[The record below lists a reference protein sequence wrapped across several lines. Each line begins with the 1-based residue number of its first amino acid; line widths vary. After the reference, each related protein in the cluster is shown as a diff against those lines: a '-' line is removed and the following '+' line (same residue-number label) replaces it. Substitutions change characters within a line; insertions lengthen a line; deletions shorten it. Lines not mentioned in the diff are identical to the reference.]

1 MDMYVDIWSSKALYH
16 CDTQVKAIPMD
27 MLVPWHMMIYLKVK
41 LAMIDLFV
49 WEEILA

>member
-1 MDMYVDIWSSKALYH
+1 MDMYVDLLGIKALYH
-16 CDTQVKAIPMD
+16 CETQVKVVPTD

-49 WEEILA
+49 